1 MIQHMLKPFPNLRF
15 LCQTIS
21 VHYGNNIDVVRQ
33 CIYVSINT
41 SSSTEAQIKAKCYF
55 TTKAFKRV
63 FKDIR
68 SLFLG
73 DQVTIYRAQ
82 INPSVCLLINK
93 KNALELI

>member
-21 VHYGNNIDVVRQ
+21 VHYGNNIDAVRQ

-41 SSSTEAQIKAKCYF
+41 SSSTEAQ
-55 TTKAFKRV
+55 
-63 FKDIR
+63 KDIR

-73 DQVTIYRAQ
+73 DQVIIYRAQ

-93 KNALELI
+93 KNSLELI